1 MRSLRQG
8 AVDRQTGQLLA
19 QAVFQDLAPEHPEDP
34 RQARDELSPR
44 TRLHIMHQ
52 GRQDREDLMQGVVKV
67 YDATTGIGTIVRDD
81 DRSEVLLRPG
91 SLDGSM
97 FRFVRQ
103 GQRVRFDLNGEGRDA
118 YATNL
123 RFGSDGY

>member
-1 MRSLRQG
+1 MTDASALQW
-8 AVDRQTGQLLA
+8 
-19 QAVFQDLAPEHPEDP
+19 DLPDP
-34 RQARDELSPR
+34 FTLE
-44 TRLHIMHQ
+44 I
-52 GRQDREDLMQGVVKV
+52 
-67 YDATTGIGTIVRDD
+67 IVRDD

-97 FRFVRQ
+97 FRFLRL
-103 GQRVRFDLNGEGRDA
+103 GQRVRFDLAGEGDDA

>member
-1 MRSLRQG
+1 
-8 AVDRQTGQLLA
+8 VDRQTGQLLA

-34 RQARDELSPR
+34 RQARDELSPC

-52 GRQDREDLMQGVVKV
+52 GRQDREGLMQGVVKV
-67 YDATTGIGTIVRDD
+67 YDATTGIGSIMRDD
-81 DRSEVLLRPG
+81 DRTEVLLKPG
-91 SLDGSM
+91 SLEGSM
-97 FRFVRQ
+97 FRFLRQ
-103 GQRVRFDLNGEGRDA
+103 GQRVRFDLNGEAPDA